1 MAEEEERRNCCCCCC
16 CCFACSQHK
25 SHFIAIRKESASVC
39 SFIME
44 STFNAKAL
52 TRQRRLLFLQQ
63 ANEPYTLKERAS
75 EKHRAHH
82 SSVNAIMYCRLTDN
96 RFGNI

>member
-1 MAEEEERRNCCCCCC
+1 MAEEEERRNCC

-44 STFNAKAL
+44 SFNAKAL

-82 SSVNAIMYCRLTDN
+82 SSVNTIIYCRLTDN